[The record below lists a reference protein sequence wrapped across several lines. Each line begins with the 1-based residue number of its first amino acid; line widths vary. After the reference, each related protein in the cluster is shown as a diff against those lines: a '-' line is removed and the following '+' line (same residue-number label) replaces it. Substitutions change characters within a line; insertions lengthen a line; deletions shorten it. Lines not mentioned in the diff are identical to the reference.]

1 MPTLVP
7 KPAPRPRVQWLA
19 LLDKF
24 EVGHPQALRVVQ
36 VPHGLVQAT
45 TGEPPGRIVL
55 EGAPAHVLMF
65 NVSPVQALRQFREG
79 RTFIS
84 DMLHGEMTLL
94 PRGVPSEWSW
104 NSACDRLD
112 VIVPADVFGDGSQLD
127 VMDRFVF
134 RDAEIKAICHLLYRY
149 LSSHPEPERL
159 YVESLILQL
168 ATLLLQRHSTA
179 SAASCALPIGG
190 LTRIQARR
198 TLDYIESNLNR
209 ALSLAEL
216 ARIADRSLHHF
227 ARMFKQTFGMAP
239 HRYVLERRVD
249 RARQLLRTSDAPLAD
264 ISLASGFCSQ
274 SHFTSTFRR
283 MVGATPREFQNYLR
297 QRRPGH

>member
-24 EVGHPQALRVVQ
+24 EVGHPQALRVVH
-36 VPHGLVQAT
+36 VPQGVVQAT

-134 RDAEIKAICHLLYRY
+134 RDPEIEAICRLLYRD
-149 LSSHPEPERL
+149 LSSHPETERL

-179 SAASCALPIGG
+179 SAASCALPFGG

-198 TLDYIESNLNR
+198 TLDYIECNLNR
-209 ALSLAEL
+209 TLTLAEL

-249 RARQLLRTSDAPLAD
+249 HARQLLRTSDAPLAD
-264 ISLASGFCSQ
+264 ISLDSGFCSQ

-283 MVGATPREFQNYLR
+283 MVGASPREFQKYFR
-297 QRRPGH
+297 QHHPGH